1 MDGTCQ
7 SLAERIA
14 VNSENSCPV
23 KFLPVFPESVGYA
36 IAPAILL
43 IGMTIVG
50 YGLSTGRGWATN
62 FFISPSTQL
71 AVMFL
76 LMAAD
81 HGSTFWDHSRVSN
94 ENYCLTASITGSAL
108 DGKAGRVGFGV
119 MGALL
124 SAAAM
129 YGVKSGSVSIT
140 ATAIPFATMMG
151 YLAWSPQDFQSCK
164 NNALVTGLLAYG
176 LDIMTFVG
184 ILQTLFAA
192 SGNSNRSWEKWTVLY
207 SLLISGL
214 FALLIGRD
222 SDYGERITP
231 GTCEINDEADE
242 EEEKLIDRTPE
253 LSTGLIFSALSLFY
267 VIYLK
272 AQYSEV
278 SCCAVMP
285 VIGYLLF
292 DMFNKIQVWKRG
304 EPLVGDAINRSLIY
318 TIVQSMDIMLSSSS
332 LVSIMKD
339 VGMVG
344 KAVIKGPSSIV
355 GHALHFVKG
364 PFTYIQLVVQLILAM
379 VQGKGFDLPNGT
391 FKKIAEVVKLIGLN
405 VVANII
411 PFAIDQKNATYM
423 LNANPQND
431 LNTKCMVR

>member
-1 MDGTCQ
+1 MDGTCNT
-7 SLAERIA
+7 LEERIA

-36 IAPAILL
+36 IAPAVLL

-108 DGKAGRVGFGV
+108 DGVAGRVGFGV

-129 YGVKSGSVSIT
+129 YGLKSGSVSIA
-140 ATAIPFATMMG
+140 ATAIPFATMMS

-242 EEEKLIDRTPE
+242 EEENLIDRTPE
-253 LSTGLIFSALSLFY
+253 LSTGLMFSALSLFY

-292 DMFNKIQVWKRG
+292 DVFNKIQVWKRG

-332 LVSIMKD
+332 LVSIMKE

-344 KAVIKGPSSIV
+344 KAVIKAPSSIV

-364 PFTYIQLVVQLILAM
+364 PFTYIQLVVQLIIAM

-391 FKKIAEVVKLIGLN
+391 FKKIAEVVKLVGLN
-405 VVANII
+405 VVANVI